1 MKKLLFSCALI
12 IIGIAFFS
20 TSPAQ
25 AQVGK
30 TCPGGN
36 SECASGTIC
45 SPTTLKCVVEPGCTT
60 DDQCGTG
67 SKCNAGKCVV
77 TTTATCTSNSGCAT
91 GQTCNAGKCI
101 SGQTACTTNASCGN
115 GQTCNAGKCVTS
127 PTATPSTGTTPAGTT
142 STVTALTNPLKIS
155 SAGDLI
161 KNLINFI
168 LGFVGVIA
176 AAMIVYGGIVYM
188 TSAGNDQRIQQGKNI
203 LTYAIVGLIISIAA
217 GIIVNLV
224 LAGIGAA

>member
-1 MKKLLFSCALI
+1 MKKFATSIFAASIIFFGAYAL
-12 IIGIAFFS
+12 S
-20 TSPAQ
+20 TPAE
-25 AQVGK
+25 AQVIGTNCTTDNDCFGGEKCINKICGDPAPACTKDADCGTGK
-30 TCPGGN
+30 TCKN
-36 SECASGTIC
+36 AQCIAQ
-45 SPTTLKCVVEPGCTT
+45 PTKSCTT
-60 DDQCGTG
+60 DANCGTG
-67 SKCNAGKCVV
+67 N
-77 TTTATCTSNSGCAT
+77 TCKN
-91 GQTCNAGKCI
+91 GQCI
-101 SGQTACTTNASCGN
+101 SS
-115 GQTCNAGKCVTS
+115 S
-127 PTATPSTGTTPAGTT
+127 PTKTGTTPSTGTTPAGTT